1 MLELYINF
9 WKQATDFK
17 TRTNRGDYWT
27 VMLIHTLVSL
37 CVVLVFFWTPSVVRI
52 FIIVSCVPILAIG
65 ARRLHDIGFSD

>member
-37 CVVLVFFWTPSVVRI
+37 CVVLVFFGLPLL
-52 FIIVSCVPILAIG
+52 CVFL
-65 ARRLHDIGFSD
+65 LL

>member
-17 TRTNRGDYWT
+17 TRTNRSDYWT

-52 FIIVSCVPILAIG
+52 FIIVSCVPMLGYRCKEIV
-65 ARRLHDIGFSD
+65 

>member
-52 FIIVSCVPILAIG
+52 L
-65 ARRLHDIGFSD
+65 LL